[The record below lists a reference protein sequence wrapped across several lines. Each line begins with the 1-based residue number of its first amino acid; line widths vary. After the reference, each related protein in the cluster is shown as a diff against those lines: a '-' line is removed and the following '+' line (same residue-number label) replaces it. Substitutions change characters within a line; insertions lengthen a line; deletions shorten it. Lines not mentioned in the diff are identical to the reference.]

1 MSQALAITLWMA
13 SGAAIGGI
21 VTPLV
26 VQRKSIGTWRGMLAG
41 MIMGLVGNVLVLLP
55 LWLLLVQ
62 ALPTTAPAPSW
73 KQDVSEEAERRETPQ
88 PSIFD
93 AARAAASRLFAEPS
107 PYVVVFVIL
116 TLFTLM
122 ETGVAYLPDLPEGVR
137 IGVLGFLAAT
147 KASLVLLYF
156 MHLKSDYR
164 LFALPFALG
173 VVLVVPLILIVGLTV
188 GEVSGPSA
196 VPAARPATETS
207 GGAPAS
213 QDQLVAEGKQL
224 FSENCAMCHG
234 AQAGAGPAFTGMVD
248 RADNRVRGE
257 SAQQYIHQSIVDPSA
272 YVVSGF
278 QDMMPK
284 DFAKKF
290 SNEQIN
296 ALVDY
301 IVAQSGDEPPPTP
314 GP

>member
-1 MSQALAITLWMA
+1 MSEALAITLWMA
-13 SGAAIGGI
+13 SGAAVGGI

-26 VQRKSIGTWRGMLAG
+26 LQRKPIGTWRGMWAG
-41 MIMGLVGNVLVLLP
+41 AIMGLVGNVLVLLP
-55 LWLLLVQ
+55 LWLLLFQ
-62 ALPTTAPAPSW
+62 ALPDSAASPSW
-73 KQDVSEEAERRETPQ
+73 EQDESQ
-88 PSIFD
+88 PAD
-93 AARAAASRLFAEPS
+93 TRAAPRPSAVHAAQVAAARLFANPS

-116 TLFTLM
+116 ALFTVM

-173 VVLVVPLILIVGLTV
+173 LFLVLPLILIVGLTT
-188 GEVSGPSA
+188 GEVSPSSA
-196 VPAARPATETS
+196 APATPAAPQTS
-207 GGAPAS
+207 STQMS
-213 QDQLVAEGKQL
+213 QAQLVAEGQQL
-224 FSENCAMCHG
+224 FSDNCAMCHDG
-234 AQAGAGPAFTGMVD
+234 QSGIGPPFKGMVD

-272 YVVSGF
+272 YVVAGY

-284 DFAKKF
+284 DFAQKF

-296 ALVDY
+296 ALVAY
-301 IVAQSGDEPPPTP
+301 IVAQSADEQYSQQ
-314 GP
+314 

>member
-13 SGAAIGGI
+13 SGAAVGGI

-26 VQRKSIGTWRGMLAG
+26 VQRKPISTWRGMVAG
-41 MIMGLVGNVLVLLP
+41 TIMGLVGNLLVLLP
-55 LWLLLVQ
+55 LWLLLFQ
-62 ALPTTAPAPSW
+62 AVPDSAAAPSW
-73 KQDVSEEAERRETPQ
+73 EQDVSQ
-88 PSIFD
+88 PAD
-93 AARAAASRLFAEPS
+93 GRAAARPSIIQAVRASTARLFSEPS

-116 TLFTLM
+116 VLFTVM

-173 VVLVVPLILIVGLTV
+173 LVLVVPLLLIVGLTT
-188 GEVSGPSA
+188 GEVSAPSPGQA
-196 VPAARPATETS
+196 VPAVTETGGS
-207 GGAPAS
+207 GQVS

-224 FSENCAMCHG
+224 FSENCAMCHDG
-234 AQAGAGPAFTGMVD
+234 QSGVGPPFSGMVD
-248 RADNRVRGE
+248 RADSRVRGE

-272 YVVSGF
+272 YVVAGY

-284 DFAKKF
+284 DFAQKF
-290 SNEQIN
+290 SNEQID
-296 ALVDY
+296 ALVAY
-301 IVAQSGDEPPPTP
+301 IMADSSDE
-314 GP
+314 